1 LLRKSA
7 NMNGPEKLKL
17 LRSELAK
24 QALTGFVV
32 PLTDEHMSEYV
43 GGYAKRLEWLTGFA
57 GSAGSAIVLA
67 DCAAMFTDGRY
78 TLQVR
83 AQVEA
88 ALYSYEPVPET
99 THAEWLSRHVK
110 SGDVI
115 GYDPWFH
122 TKAWVNSTRHAVEA
136 KGAKLIPTPNN
147 PIDAVWENKPA
158 PSLASIL
165 PHPIEFTGS
174 TSADKRAAIAADLSI
189 RKIDT
194 AVISALDSVAW
205 LFNVRGT
212 DVERTPVP
220 RSYALLNSDSSAT
233 LFAEPQKITPE
244 LRAHLGENVHIR
256 DRADFIPALKALASA
271 KKSVLFDPES
281 TVVAVLDALQ
291 GATIIEARDPCI
303 MPKARK
309 NDAELNGTRAAHARD
324 GAAIAKLLHWVSI
337 NAETLDELTVVD
349 KLYEFRAESN
359 LLRDASFDTISG
371 AGPNGAIV
379 HYRSTPATNRKL
391 QKGELFLLDSGGQY
405 LDGTTDITRTI
416 AIGTPNAE
424 MRERFTRVLKGHIA
438 LALARFPKG
447 TSGRQLDT
455 LARYHLWQAG
465 LDYDHGTGHGVG
477 SYLAVHEGPQ
487 RIAKMGTDIP
497 LEYGMILSN
506 EPGYYKTDAYGIRIE
521 NLIVVREDK
530 RPGDER
536 EMLAFETITLAP
548 LDASLIDETLLSP
561 PEIAWVNAYHE
572 RVRAAL
578 APQLS
583 GDAAT
588 WMHTAT
594 ASL

>member
-1 LLRKSA
+1 
-7 NMNGPEKLKL
+7 
-17 LRSELAK
+17 
-24 QALTGFVV
+24 
-32 PLTDEHMSEYV
+32 V

-67 DCAAMFTDGRY
+67 DRAAMFTDGRY

-99 THAEWLSRHVK
+99 THAEWLSSHVK

-122 TKAWVNSTRHAVEA
+122 TKAWVNATRRAVEA

-147 PIDAVWENKPA
+147 PIDAVWSDRPA
-158 PSLASIL
+158 PSLASIM

-174 TSADKRAAIAADLSI
+174 TSADKRAAIAADLSA

-220 RSYALLNSDSSAT
+220 RSYALLTSNSSAT
-233 LFAEPQKITPE
+233 LFAEPEKITPE
-244 LRAHLGENVHIR
+244 LRAHLGESVHIR
-256 DRADFIPALKALASA
+256 DRAEFISALQALATA

-309 NDAELNGTRAAHARD
+309 NDAELNGTRAAHTRD
-324 GAAIAKLLHWVSI
+324 GAAVAKLLHWVSTHG
-337 NAETLDELTVVD
+337 ETLDELTVVD
-349 KLYEFRAESN
+349 KLYQFRAESN

-379 HYRSTPATNRKL
+379 HYRSGPTTNRKL
-391 QKGELFLLDSGGQY
+391 QNGELFLLDSGGQY
-405 LDGTTDITRTI
+405 LDGTTDITRTV

-447 TSGRQLDT
+447 TSGRQLDA

-497 LEYGMILSN
+497 LEPGMILSN

-548 LDASLIDETLLSP
+548 LDASLIDESLLSP
-561 PEIAWVNAYHE
+561 AEISWVNAYHE
-572 RVRAAL
+572 RVRGAL

-583 GDAAT
+583 GDAAI

-594 ASL
+594 TSL